1 MMGRREGG
9 QSQFFYAFELDKVA
23 PPDHLVRQ
31 IDAVL
36 DLRGAA
42 HGHSTGSATAHQARM
57 PCPTNGRTLRGVGVA
72 THDRKASTPRLPQ
85 RAAEKAKAKIPVT
98 TMPATKWAFATHSGA
113 NRKNI
118 CSLRN
123 LPFPSRGLAQSG
135 HRGPGEPS
143 HHHLRNSG
151 NWINRYSRYRVGAYL
166 GGQICVASSVLL
178 CSS

>member
-98 TMPATKWAFATHSGA
+98 TMPATK
-113 NRKNI
+113 
-118 CSLRN
+118 
-123 LPFPSRGLAQSG
+123 
-135 HRGPGEPS
+135 
-143 HHHLRNSG
+143 
-151 NWINRYSRYRVGAYL
+151 
-166 GGQICVASSVLL
+166 
-178 CSS
+178 